1 MIPLSITKKNDF
13 VKMEYKNEA
22 DYFKIRDEIDD
33 EFGKNVGADA
43 FIRDIHNS
51 EFYKAEVVRPSH
63 RIYINSLEYSLFQLL
78 NHLKAIVQKY
88 GDYLIV
94 DYRFNGVRL
103 IDNDEHMEHCMIGS
117 DDEEF
122 EDSPFNCHLCGK
134 SFREFVE
141 VLSRQRTDI
150 SVKNVNVILLN
161 PKPAKAKRQ
170 RTRIPRGMRHEVFKR
185 DNYTCVECGAKKE
198 DGATLHIDHI
208 IPVSKGGTDEL
219 DNLQT
224 LCSDCNLNKSDVIQN
239 GD

>member
-33 EFGKNVGADA
+33 EFNKHVGLGALSKDT
-43 FIRDIHNS
+43 HNS
-51 EFYKAEVVRPSH
+51 EFYKAEVVRPAH

-88 GDYLIV
+88 RDYLII
-94 DYRFNGVRL
+94 DYYFNGVHL
-103 IDNDEHMEHCMIGS
+103 IDNDEHMSHCIITS

-122 EDSPFNCHLCGK
+122 EDYDFNCHLCGK
-134 SFREFVE
+134 PFKEFVKI
-141 VLSRQRTDI
+141 LSRQKTMGDI
-150 SVKNVNVILLN
+150 RVKSVNVVLLDT
-161 PKPAKAKRQ
+161 KTTKAKRK
-170 RTRIPRGMRHEVFKR
+170 RTHVPKGLRKEVFKR
-185 DNYTCVECGAKKE
+185 DNYTCCECGAKKE

-219 DNLQT
+219 SNLQT
-224 LCSDCNLNKSDVIQN
+224 LCADCNLNKSDVIQ
-239 GD
+239 